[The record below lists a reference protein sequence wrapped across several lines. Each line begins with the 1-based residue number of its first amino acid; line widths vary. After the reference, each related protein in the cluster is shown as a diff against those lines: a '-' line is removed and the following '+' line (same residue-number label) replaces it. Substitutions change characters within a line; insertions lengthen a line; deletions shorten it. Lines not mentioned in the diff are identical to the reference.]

1 MNWVQVYNPLNN
13 MLLSALVAAIPLLLV
28 LYMLGIRRAKGH
40 QAALLGTGSAIVVA
54 IVVWG
59 MPVSMAISA
68 TLNGMM

>member
-40 QAALLGTGSAIVVA
+40 QAALLGTGSQLLWPLLYGECLFQWQSVQRST
-54 IVVWG
+54 G
-59 MPVSMAISA
+59 
-68 TLNGMM
+68 